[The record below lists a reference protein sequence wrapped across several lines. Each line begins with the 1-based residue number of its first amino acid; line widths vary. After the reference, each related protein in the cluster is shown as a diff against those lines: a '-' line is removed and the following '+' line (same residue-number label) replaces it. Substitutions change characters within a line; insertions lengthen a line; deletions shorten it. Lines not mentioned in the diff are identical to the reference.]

1 MMRAVLVFVV
11 AALLSGVVVSA
22 FGAGRSPTIQQ
33 KPRVAVLEFD
43 VQNGPHS
50 VGSTAVGAM
59 SSALVNSGRFT
70 VYHRAQLATV
80 LKEHKLALTGIVDP
94 STAVK
99 LGKFTGV
106 QIVICGSVESVSSHS
121 GSSTSNGGLG
131 GLFGK
136 KGTVTYSTTA
146 TVTLHCKAIDA
157 IDGSIWKEDSV
168 EGSEIE
174 YSAVDASSL
183 VPKAMQEAA
192 GKFVE
197 QLVPPLVGAVVKV
210 EPGKDHGYFVINL
223 GSKRGVTERSEFR
236 VETEGEMIC
245 DIDGTPLGY
254 ERVFICLAHPIKGGV
269 DENMARLAPGEW
281 RKDFLVWSW
290 KEHRDW
296 VAKVKRG
303 FRVIAQP
310 RERG

>member
-1 MMRAVLVFVV
+1 MRAVLVLVV
-11 AALLSGVVVSA
+11 TALLSSVVVSA
-22 FGAGRSPTIQQ
+22 FGAGQSPTIPQ

-43 VQNGPHS
+43 VQNGPHGA
-50 VGSTAVGAM
+50 GSTAVGAM

-70 VYHRAQLATV
+70 VYDRAQLATV

-106 QIVICGSVESVSSHS
+106 QIVVCGSVESVSSHS
-121 GSSTSNGGLG
+121 GSSTSSGALG

-136 KGTVTYSTTA
+136 KGTATYSTTA
-146 TVTLHCKAIDA
+146 TVSLHCKAIDA
-157 IDGSIWKEDSV
+157 MDGSIWKEDSV

-174 YSAVDASSL
+174 YSTVDASSL
-183 VPKAMQEAA
+183 VPKAIQEAA
-192 GKFVE
+192 KKFVE
-197 QLVPPLVGAVVKV
+197 TLVPPLVGAVVKV
-210 EPGKDHGYFVINL
+210 VPGRDGYFLINL

-236 VETEGEMIC
+236 VETDGEVIY
-245 DIDGTPLGY
+245 DIDGKPLGT
-254 ERVFICLAHPIKGGV
+254 ERRLICLAHPTKGGV
-269 DENMARLAPGEW
+269 DEKMAKLAPGEW
-281 RKDFLVWSW
+281 RKDLLVWSW

-296 VAKVKRG
+296 VSRVERG